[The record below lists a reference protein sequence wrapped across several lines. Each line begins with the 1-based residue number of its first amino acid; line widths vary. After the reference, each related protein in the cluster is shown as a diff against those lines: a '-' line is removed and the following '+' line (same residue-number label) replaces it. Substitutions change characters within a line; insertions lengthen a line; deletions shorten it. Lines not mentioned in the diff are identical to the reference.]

1 MMTDWNLSIRRAGFR
16 HYRPSGW
23 LICVFIALSMIVA
36 CKSAPSIDKTNIVEL
51 RLIAGPN
58 MNLNSRGV
66 ASPLKV
72 SIYALTNVE
81 AFLDA
86 GYPWCFALVLRGRFY
101 LGAFLDG
108 SDTPLFALISRL
120 SRDGALHQA
129 ALRQSLAFW
138 QARILCLRA
147 DERPRAGE
155 SAAVQRWVQ
164 ALRLSFAPA
173 WVRWWVNQAWRFG
186 PRSSALLTELCAA
199 DYRLGPN
206 AGVDAVPW
214 REWPACIAQGNHIW
228 IWRQSRHGK
237 YIDAQR
243 IAITQQG
250 SSGKNAAA

>member
-1 MMTDWNLSIRRAGFR
+1 MFARVISRVCITSMQEGRGGFNGR
-16 HYRPSGW
+16 VQRELVSLLKTHVVP
-23 LICVFIALSMIVA
+23 AL
-36 CKSAPSIDKTNIVEL
+36 AP
-51 RLIAGPN
+51 
-58 MNLNSRGV
+58 
-66 ASPLKV
+66 
-72 SIYALTNVE
+72 
-81 AFLDA
+81 LD
-86 GYPWCFALVLRGRFY
+86 GTPEVDSYPWCFALVFRGRFY

-108 SDTPLFALISRL
+108 SDTPLFTLISRL

-129 ALRQSLAFW
+129 AQRQSLAFW

-155 SAAVQRWVQ
+155 SAAVQQWVQ

-186 PRSSALLTELCAA
+186 PRSPALLTELCAA

-250 SSGKNAAA
+250 SSGENAAA

>member
-1 MMTDWNLSIRRAGFR
+1 MFARMISRVCITSMQEGRGGFYGRAQR
-16 HYRPSGW
+16 ELVSLLKTHVVP
-23 LICVFIALSMIVA
+23 ALV
-36 CKSAPSIDKTNIVEL
+36 
-51 RLIAGPN
+51 
-58 MNLNSRGV
+58 
-66 ASPLKV
+66 PLDGTPEV
-72 SIYALTNVE
+72 DS
-81 AFLDA
+81 
-86 GYPWCFALVLRGRFY
+86 YPWCFALVLRGSFY

-186 PRSSALLTELCAA
+186 PRSYALLTELCAA

>member
-1 MMTDWNLSIRRAGFR
+1 MCITSMQEGRGGFYGRAQR
-16 HYRPSGW
+16 ELVSLLKTHVVP
-23 LICVFIALSMIVA
+23 ALV
-36 CKSAPSIDKTNIVEL
+36 
-51 RLIAGPN
+51 
-58 MNLNSRGV
+58 
-66 ASPLKV
+66 PLDGTPEV
-72 SIYALTNVE
+72 DN
-81 AFLDA
+81 
-86 GYPWCFALVLRGRFY
+86 YPWCFALVLRGRFY

-108 SDTPLFALISRL
+108 SDTTLFALISRL